1 MTENTTVVN
10 TVRCALKTRV
20 LPLSPPSGSVCSLR
34 LLASLPA
41 AFWEFGGFFV
51 GFYSVLVLAPQ
62 SREYSLYHG
71 TDIQIN
77 STGCFSLHY
86 SCKLSLELSS
96 SQVGCTC
103 YISLPL
109 YFIHF
114 FFNNGKITWHSAE
127 PKVSLSFFIPN
138 LSSPPKKKKKF

>member
-1 MTENTTVVN
+1 M
-10 TVRCALKTRV
+10 CIKDK
-20 LPLSPPSGSVCSLR
+20 S
-34 LLASLPA
+34 A
-41 AFWEFGGFFV
+41 AFITSVWISLFFKTSCIPSSCFLGIWGIFV

-86 SCKLSLELSS
+86 SCELSPELSS

-114 FFNNGKITWHSAE
+114 FFNNGKINLTIVLNQKY
-127 PKVSLSFFIPN
+127 PFPSLF
-138 LSSPPKKKKKF
+138 LTSPPKKKKKKF